1 MNDTPDQSR
10 ETNRVLFERLAL
22 QIDRLERMCADI
34 RATPAIQ
41 ALHEWEALW
50 KAACDRWS
58 HSLPERLHLAPLPL
72 SNLRATVLVA
82 IARREEALTGEN
94 WREFWAEIDVLQER
108 LNQLV
113 PDPTV
118 LFVLKAHLEAV
129 TRESE
134 STKALV
140 SARIGKITAGFSF
153 HGWTTESTLLKG
165 LMATAIAPKNPVG
178 PEIKLAHEHV
188 SRVVDQHRFRY
199 DERIASDRALSLWKQ
214 ATSDEVVENLRTSIA
229 SSGLRSMRW
238 WLGFKYSQ
246 TPKPPR
252 VKGSTV
258 LVDVSASAV
267 KTQQGYKSESQIALL
282 TGLSAFSEW
291 ATDHCGLSPLDIE
304 ELWLWDRHDRNFE
317 TGRRFRL
324 AEDMTVVIFAN
335 KVTLEMSV
343 RRAEALNEYCSQ
355 PRD

>member
-22 QIDRLERMCADI
+22 QIERLERMCADI
-34 RATPAIQ
+34 RANPAIQ

-50 KAACDRWS
+50 NAACDRWS

-72 SNLRATVLVA
+72 SNLRATVLDA

-94 WREFWAEIDVLQER
+94 WREFWAEIDDLQER

-118 LFVLKAHLEAV
+118 LFVLKSHLEAV
-129 TRESE
+129 ARESE
-134 STKALV
+134 STKALL
-140 SARIGKITAGFSF
+140 SGRIGNITAGFSF
-153 HGWTTESTLLKG
+153 HGWATESTLLKG
-165 LMATAIAPKNPVG
+165 LMATAIAPKSPVG
-178 PEIKLAHEHV
+178 PEVKLAHEHV
-188 SRVVDQHRFRY
+188 SRIVDQHRFRY
-199 DERIASDRALSLWKQ
+199 DERIASDRALSLWQK
-214 ATSDEVVENLRTSIA
+214 ATTDDVVESLRTSIA
-229 SSGLRSMRW
+229 STGLRRMRW

-258 LVDVSASAV
+258 LVDVSASSV
-267 KTQQGYKSESQIALL
+267 KAQQGYESESQVDLL

-291 ATDHCGLSPLDIE
+291 GIDHCGLAPLDIE
-304 ELWLWDRHDRNFE
+304 EFWLWNLHDRKFE
-317 TGRRFRL
+317 TGRRFLL
-324 AEDMTVVIFAN
+324 AEDMAVVIFAN
-335 KVTLEMSV
+335 KVTLEMST